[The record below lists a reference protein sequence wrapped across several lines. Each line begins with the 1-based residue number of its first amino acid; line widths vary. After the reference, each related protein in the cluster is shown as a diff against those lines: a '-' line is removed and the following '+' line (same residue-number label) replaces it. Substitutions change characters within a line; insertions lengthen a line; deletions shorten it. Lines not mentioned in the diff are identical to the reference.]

1 VREAAS
7 RGSVVLVSS
16 HDESFVESVSDRVFR
31 VEGGRLVE
39 L

>member
-7 RGSVVLVSS
+7 QGSVVLVSS